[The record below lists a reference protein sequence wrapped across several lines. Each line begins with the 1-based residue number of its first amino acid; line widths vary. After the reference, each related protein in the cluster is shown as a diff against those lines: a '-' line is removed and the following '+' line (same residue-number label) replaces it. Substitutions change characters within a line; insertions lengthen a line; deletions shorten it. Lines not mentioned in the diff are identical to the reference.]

1 MARRS
6 APRLILP
13 AGLLAIV
20 RIVGACLVY
29 FGVLSAAQL
38 LAIGL
43 SLTIVPDPA
52 RGTFGL
58 LGLGIAEGA
67 ALVAVLLLWRLVDR
81 RPVAALGLARD
92 RPAWRWFK
100 GAAIA
105 ALMMGFIVLVGFT
118 LVDGASWALNA
129 DTLNATLALVG
140 GLVGFLIQGPSEELL
155 FRGYMLE
162 NLREQWGLR
171 PSIVVTSLAF
181 ALAHAPNPAF
191 GVLPFINLVLF
202 AAAAALYRVFLDGN
216 LLWGIFAIHT
226 VWNWLQQ
233 VVFGLPN
240 SGIPAAPGYSL
251 FVVSPNPALPGPFW
265 GGGFGPEGTL
275 AATLVLVALIGVCLR
290 RARREGAV
298 KHDEKEK
305 PRRRVAMARTD

>member
-6 APRLILP
+6 APGLILP
-13 AGLLAIV
+13 SGLLAIV
-20 RIVGACLVY
+20 RVVGACLVY

-38 LAIGL
+38 VAIGL

-67 ALVAVLLLWRLVDR
+67 ALLTVLLVWRLVDR
-81 RPVAALGLARD
+81 RPVGGMGLYAD
-92 RPAWRWFK
+92 RPVHRWFK

-105 ALMMGFIVLVGFT
+105 GLMMGFIVLVGFT
-118 LVDGASWALNA
+118 LIDGAGWDVNGDAVR
-129 DTLNATLALVG
+129 ATLALLA
-140 GLVGFLIQGPSEELL
+140 GLVGFLIQGPSEEIL

-162 NLREQWGLR
+162 NLRDQWGLR
-171 PSIVVTSLAF
+171 AAVVVTSLAF
-181 ALAHAPNPAF
+181 GLAHAPNPAF
-191 GVLPFINLVLF
+191 GLLPFINLVLF
-202 AAAAALYRVFLDGN
+202 GVAAALYKVYLDSN

-240 SGIPAAPGYSL
+240 SGIAAAPEYSL
-251 FVVSPNPALPGPFW
+251 FIVSPNPALPGPFW

-275 AATLVLVALIGVCLR
+275 AATLVLLAFIGVCLR
-290 RARREGAV
+290 RAQRAQAS
-298 KHDEKEK
+298 KAEK
-305 PRRRVAMARTD
+305 PKRRVSMARTD